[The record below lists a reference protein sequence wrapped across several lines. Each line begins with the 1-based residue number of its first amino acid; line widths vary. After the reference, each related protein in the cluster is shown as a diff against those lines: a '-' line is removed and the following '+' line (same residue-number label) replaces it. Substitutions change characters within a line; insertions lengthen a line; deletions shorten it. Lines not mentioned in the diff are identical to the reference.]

1 MRRLCRL
8 AELPDPGSARFDLPD
23 HPYGYSL
30 CLVRRDGQVYGY
42 LNSCPH
48 TDSPMDWSPGQ
59 FLAGDGQHIQ
69 CALHGALFEIETGR
83 CVAGP
88 CRGDR
93 LTSVVVYVDGG
104 VVYLGEDFE

>member
-8 AELPDPGSARFDLPD
+8 AELPDPGSARFEMPE

-30 CLVRRDGQVYGY
+30 CLVQSNGIVHGY
-42 LNSCPH
+42 INSCPH

-59 FLAGDGQHIQ
+59 FLTGDGRYIQ
-69 CALHGALFEIETGR
+69 CALHGAMFELDTGR
-83 CVAGP
+83 CIAGP

-93 LTSVVVYVDGG
+93 LNSVNLCVEDGI
-104 VVYLGEDFE
+104 VYLDESFE